1 MLFYTLFILFFT
13 IIVTIMLVTSSSS
26 STHLDTPIAMYAVDA
41 VVFEGSSEVHVAV
54 CISNGE
60 KVIEYE

>member
-1 MLFYTLFILFFT
+1 
-13 IIVTIMLVTSSSS
+13 MLVTSSSS

-60 KVIEYE
+60 KVIE